1 VTVTYRFDAMPRALR
16 VAIPRLYD
24 GPLFEGGPGK
34 DGQAPGKDGEAPGQG
49 GAAEEVAPVSETPEP
64 EQIAALLKQGRKVTV
79 LAVGPNPEAKG
90 TWIVAGH
97 ISDKQTGESKPAAV
111 RIDRDTTLLT
121 PAAAPLPSAAAATI
135 AEGSVIVVEGKRSK
149 RGVIRAK
156 RVVVRP

>member
-1 VTVTYRFDAMPRALR
+1 
-16 VAIPRLYD
+16 
-24 GPLFEGGPGK
+24 
-34 DGQAPGKDGEAPGQG
+34 
-49 GAAEEVAPVSETPEP
+49 
-64 EQIAALLKQGRKVTV
+64 
-79 LAVGPNPEAKG
+79 
-90 TWIVAGH
+90 
-97 ISDKQTGESKPAAV
+97 V